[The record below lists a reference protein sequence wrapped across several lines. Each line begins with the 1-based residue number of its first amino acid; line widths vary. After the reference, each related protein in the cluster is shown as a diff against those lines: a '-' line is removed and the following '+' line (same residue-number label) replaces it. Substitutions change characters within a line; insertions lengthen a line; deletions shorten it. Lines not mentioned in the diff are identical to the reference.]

1 MFFDLLFKVGLHAA
15 NILTKSMYFPRSK
28 MKSNLPLIYEVKDLK
43 INQFLKYQN
52 ESLLSVALIL
62 SKIGF

>member
-1 MFFDLLFKVGLHAA
+1 
-15 NILTKSMYFPRSK
+15 

-43 INQFLKYQN
+43 NQFLKYQN